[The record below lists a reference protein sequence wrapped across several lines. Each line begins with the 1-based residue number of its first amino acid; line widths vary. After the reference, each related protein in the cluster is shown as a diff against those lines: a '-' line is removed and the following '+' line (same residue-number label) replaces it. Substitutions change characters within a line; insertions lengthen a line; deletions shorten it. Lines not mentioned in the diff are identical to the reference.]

1 MNARA
6 LAGDVAARVWYGGH
20 RAGAWLAPLAA
31 IYRLGFVVARALR
44 RRSPPALA
52 VPVIV
57 VGNLTLGGSGKTPLV
72 IYLARLLKDKG
83 YRIGIVSRG
92 YRARLRRFPH
102 RVRSGDD
109 ALSVGDEP
117 RLIADQTGCPIVIAP
132 RRREAAQYLI
142 EHCGVELILSDDGLQ
157 HYALPRSLEIV
168 VVDGGRKFGNG
179 RLLPAG
185 PLREP
190 LSRLE
195 TVDYVVV
202 NGGGTAPVAGVAGV
216 ARVAELRRMALR
228 PSRLRHLLSGREETC
243 DYFRGERVH
252 ACAGIGNPDRFFEL
266 LDALGME
273 LQRHVFPDHHAYRQ
287 SDLCFGDDLA
297 VVMTAK
303 DGVQCQAAARSDA
316 AAWRRTLRDAWIV
329 DTEVQL
335 DADFE
340 EQLLNRVEVLLNG

>member
-6 LAGDVAARVWYGGH
+6 LASDVAARVWYGGH

-31 IYRLGFVVARALR
+31 IYRLGFIVARVLG
-44 RRSPPALA
+44 RRSSPALA

-57 VGNLTLGGSGKTPLV
+57 VGNLTTGGSGKTPFV
-72 IYLARLLKDKG
+72 IYLARLLKNRG
-83 YRIGIVSRG
+83 HHIGIVSRG
-92 YRARLRRFPH
+92 YRSRLRRFPH
-102 RVRSGDD
+102 RVHTDDD
-109 ALSVGDEP
+109 ALLVGDEP
-117 RLIADQTGCPIVIAP
+117 RLIADETGCPIVIAA

-142 EHCGVELILSDDGLQ
+142 ENCGVELILSDDGLQ
-157 HYALPRSLEIV
+157 HFALPRSLEIV

-202 NGGGTAPVAGVAGV
+202 NGSDTAPVAGI
-216 ARVAELRRMALR
+216 AEPRRMEVR
-228 PSRLRHLLSGREETC
+228 PLRLRHLLSGREEAC
-243 DYFRGERVH
+243 DYFRGKRVH

-266 LDALGME
+266 LDDLGMKS
-273 LQRHVFPDHHAYRQ
+273 QRHVFPDHHAYRG
-287 SDLCFGDDLA
+287 SDLRFGDDLA

-316 AAWRRTLRDAWIV
+316 AAWRRTLHDAWIV
-329 DTEVQL
+329 DTEARL

-340 EQLLNRVEVLLNG
+340 EQLLDRVEVLLNG